1 MSPDARDPR
10 RSASQAIRV
19 GVIVLAVG
27 AVLTLV
33 PLVLDLRSV
42 NRFLVAFGLIGVLVG
57 LGCLTNGLI
66 DLVRDR
72 TR

>member
-42 NRFLVAFGLIGVLVG
+42 NRFLVAFGLIAVLVG